1 MASLNR
7 WQLILI
13 LFPPTTIVVAVIV
26 IASWQLHTW
35 GLSWLWAVLIIVG
48 VAWRVLLA
56 RWLRS
61 LTPLSGSPD
70 SATELLREMQAAVAT
85 ATVEPGDIEA
95 VLAAVVA
102 QSRSDLPIW
111 EDWNTF
117 WFRCQTLVSDIA
129 HLYHPTVKYPLLNI
143 YITQGYG
150 LIRGTVDDLDRWL
163 HQLSPLLNQLT
174 IGQLYET
181 YERYQQWS
189 PWIRKA
195 LWVSGWVRWV
205 INPVAAIVSTAS
217 RRYSLDANQQLLL
230 NFGQLLREAA
240 LKTLCQQ
247 AVALYSNTGSNLG
260 SSVSGS
266 TGGGLGFMNSG
277 AFDLDSPDR
286 SHLLQKQYQSIRDIF
301 SKLEPPAQQPLNIVV
316 VGRTGA
322 GKSSLINSLFLED
335 LAQVDVLP
343 STKDL
348 QAYHWILDLEGET
361 VEALNLWDTP
371 GYEQINNPQLR
382 QQVLDYGATADL
394 ILLVTP
400 ALDPALQMDLDFLQD
415 LYSQNPEVPLITVVT
430 QVDRLRPLREWQPP
444 YHWETGDRPK
454 EINIRQAVEYRSQG
468 LEAFNSLV
476 LPVVTYDPATSRSDW
491 GIDELSLA
499 LVESINPLQQ
509 LQLSRFLK
517 HQDVRSLAAT
527 KIIDRYSRQMAT
539 TQGLTALMKGPTL
552 KFISTLYT
560 GNPEWGMILAD
571 QIPVEQLPAVLGKLQ
586 MSYELLALFQKDL
599 KTTQPRDPNDRSGSP
614 TGSKPGLKSINIPA
628 TLSKM
633 FPLLLTPH
641 IPPDQSAKA
650 IGRVLVE
657 CCVEGCLED
666 LSAAE
671 LNDRFQQII
680 NQY

>member
-1 MASLNR
+1 MTSLNR

-13 LFPPTTIVVAVIV
+13 ILPPTAIVVAVIV

-35 GLSWLWAVLIIVG
+35 GLSWLWGVLIVVG
-48 VAWRVLLA
+48 VLWRVLLA

-61 LTPLSGSPD
+61 LTPLTGSPEN
-70 SATELLREMQAAVAT
+70 ATELLRQMQASIAT
-85 ATVEPGDIEA
+85 ATVESEEIEA

-247 AVALYSNTGSNLG
+247 AVALYSNAGSAGGSPGSSTGTSAGSN
-260 SSVSGS
+260 
-266 TGGGLGFMNSG
+266 F
-277 AFDLDSPDR
+277 FDLESANR
-286 SHLLQKQYQSIRDIF
+286 SNVLQKQYQSIRDLL
-301 SKLEPPAQQPLNIVV
+301 SQVDPPEQQPLNIVV

-335 LAQVDVLP
+335 LAQVDILP
-343 STKDL
+343 STTDL
-348 QAYHWILDLEGET
+348 QSYHWTLDLEGET

-382 QQVLDYGATADL
+382 QQVWDYGATADL

-415 LYSQNPEVPLITVVT
+415 LHTRSPEVPVMTVVT

-444 YHWETGDRPK
+444 YQWETGDRPK
-454 EINIRQAVEYRSQG
+454 EVNIRQAVEYRSQA
-468 LEAFNSLV
+468 LAAFKSLV
-476 LPVVTYDPATSRSDW
+476 FPVVTYDPATARSDW
-491 GIDELSLA
+491 GMDDLSLA

-509 LQLSRFLK
+509 LKLARFLK
-517 HQDVRSLAAT
+517 HQDIRSLAAA
-527 KIIDRYSRQMAT
+527 KIIDRYSHQMAT
-539 TQGLTALMKGPTL
+539 TQGLMALMKGPTL

-586 MSYELLALFQKDL
+586 MSYELLALFQKDT
-599 KTTQPRDPNDRSGSP
+599 KTNNSKLNSKLN
-614 TGSKPGLKSINIPA
+614 SKPINIPA
-628 TLSKM
+628 TLSKI

-641 IPPDQSAKA
+641 IPPDQSARA
-650 IGRVLVE
+650 IGAVLVE
-657 CCVEGCLED
+657 CCIQDCLD
-666 LSAAE
+666 HLSADQI
-671 LNDRFQQII
+671 NDRFQQLL
-680 NQY
+680 NQ